1 MSQSQNTVSQNTLA
15 VPTPNS
21 QPIKT
26 GDKTPTQVVK
36 IVPLNNLS
44 IAEQNLQQE
53 RMRDVYLLL
62 QNMTFNEEAT
72 IKLIIECLYDVGS
85 INIINKKITNRP
97 LNRFAKFIAKTPK
110 PIVKIIA
117 WRWVKK
123 NLPRLVTRFL
133 YNKVKF
139 K

>member
-1 MSQSQNTVSQNTLA
+1 MLSRNRKQQKVE
-15 VPTPNS
+15 
-21 QPIKT
+21 
-26 GDKTPTQVVK
+26 TQIVK
-36 IVPLNNLS
+36 IVPLNNLT

-53 RMRDVYLLL
+53 KMRDVYLLL
-62 QNMTFNEEAT
+62 QSLTFKEEAT
-72 IKLIIECLYDVGS
+72 IKLIIDCLYDVGI

-97 LNRFAKFIAKTPK
+97 LNKLAKLIAKTPK
-110 PIVKIIA
+110 PIMKIIA